1 MSVVFSMAYKA
12 WKDSWTSPHT
22 LAWADTSWTMVR
34 ARTLLLVVT
43 CCCCAWLR
51 LAGADDS
58 SLETRSSDF
67 PMKTQQEKE
76 LVRHFRNDVILC
88 YGSCFFSFS
97 GHAVFLCCSFC
108 QIDAL
113 QEVLEK
119 LRSKEMPLEK
129 KLGWLPSVCISS
141 WVVWKG
147 TVNEKKEKEDPQKC
161 QIKQKGEC
169 SAHRRSFYSANNV
182 FLYSLILRIH
192 VALVAVWCRGAVR
205 RA

>member
-88 YGSCFFSFS
+88 YGSFFFIFRTCC
-97 GHAVFLCCSFC
+97 VF
-108 QIDAL
+108 
-113 QEVLEK
+113 VLFI
-119 LRSKEMPLEK
+119 
-129 KLGWLPSVCISS
+129 LPDWRV
-141 WVVWKG
+141 
-147 TVNEKKEKEDPQKC
+147 
-161 QIKQKGEC
+161 
-169 SAHRRSFYSANNV
+169 ARSFGEAEKQRDAVGEKAWMAAIGLYK
-182 FLYSLILRIH
+182 FLSCLKRDS
-192 VALVAVWCRGAVR
+192 
-205 RA
+205 